1 MRPLL
6 AALLLLAT
14 PATAQATTTPSPRD
28 GGAVAELLHAHA
40 LFDLAIARKDPLAAL
55 SAARLAAAITAT
67 DDDRAPTPPGE
78 PVPAAYPTADVM
90 FTVAKALA
98 QEDDLVTDLA
108 ARTLA
113 ETANAPA
120 RTVIRSTRAIA
131 PGETQVWQ
139 LPFFAAAAAEV
150 GLLGD
155 GKANLDLTVSLAEDR
170 PLCLD
175 TAPADRA
182 LCTFVPAENATFT
195 VSVTNRSETA
205 ATYSLL
211 TN

>member
-6 AALLLLAT
+6 AALLLLAP
-14 PATAQATTTPSPRD
+14 PASAQEAAPPSSRD
-28 GGAVAELLHAHA
+28 SGAVAQLLHAHA
-40 LFDLAIARKDPLAAL
+40 LFDLALARKDPLATL

-67 DDDRAPTPPGE
+67 EDDRTPTPQGE
-78 PVPAAYPTADVM
+78 PVPATYPTADVM

-98 QEDDLVTDLA
+98 REDGLVTDLA

-113 ETANAPA
+113 ETANAPTL
-120 RTVIRSTRAIA
+120 TVIRSTRSIA
-131 PGETQVWQ
+131 PGAAQVWQ
-139 LPFFAAAAAEV
+139 LPFFAAAPAEV

-155 GKANLDLTVSLAEDR
+155 GKANLDLAVSLPDDG
-170 PLCLD
+170 PICLD

-182 LCTFVPAENATFT
+182 LCTFIPAENATFT
-195 VSVTNRSETA
+195 ITVTNRSDTA